1 MSKSEDSFDFWL
13 VAAFRKFISLNDSKL
28 QFDLSWAAEKRYFAM
43 LRTFGQML
51 QISILH
57 YIFIVVQELWRH
69 DISFRVY
76 LYSHSLQSLSCLLCT
91 TASVLHCILSF
102 FWTCPSL
109 ELPLQKLF
117 FLWMERRSNPCL
129 QVVLQS
135 MFRPIGLDISCIIF
149 LPWASHWPR
158 LDPNSAFLRDSASS
172 GLDFQSS
179 CFVGSCSSVVID
191 KVRWSFS

>member
-13 VAAFRKFISLNDSKL
+13 VAAYRKFISLNDSKL

-43 LRTFGQML
+43 LQTFGQM
-51 QISILH
+51 SKG
-57 YIFIVVQELWRH
+57 E
-69 DISFRVY
+69 
-76 LYSHSLQSLSCLLCT
+76 
-91 TASVLHCILSF
+91 VLHCILSF